1 MFTTSNRTSYA
12 FAVIDWLNG
21 LAETGQYGKQL
32 WLRVNGVPVK
42 SDETS
47 DDVLKSVKEM
57 LTDGEL

>member
-1 MFTTSNRTSYA
+1 M
-12 FAVIDWLNG
+12 NG
-21 LAETGQYGKQL
+21 LAETGQYGKQV